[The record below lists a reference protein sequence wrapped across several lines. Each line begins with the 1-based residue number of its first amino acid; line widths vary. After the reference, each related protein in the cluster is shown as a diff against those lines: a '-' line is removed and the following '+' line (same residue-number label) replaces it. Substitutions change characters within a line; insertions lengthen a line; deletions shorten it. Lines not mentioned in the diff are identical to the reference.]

1 MSEVELSKRPEN
13 FEILE
18 SSMEKGMKE
27 DTCPQEKQT
36 GARREDKTISEIL
49 KFPQF

>member
-1 MSEVELSKRPEN
+1 MSEAELAKSPEN

-18 SSMEKGMKE
+18 SSMERGMKE
-27 DTCPQEKQT
+27 DTCPLEKQT
-36 GARREDKTISEIL
+36 GTKRKDKTISEIL